1 MTLVSQ
7 RNLFLISMFDGWIL
21 DKSVSY
27 LSKKNNRKILL
38 FGFLLVSFFIISF
51 HIGIFLY

>member
-7 RNLFLISMFDGWIL
+7 RTFFLISMFDGWIL
-21 DKSVSY
+21 DKSITY
-27 LSKKNNRKILL
+27 LIKKNNRKILL
-38 FGFLLVSFFIISF
+38 FGFLLVSFFIISL